1 MTNVKTAVSLDAAL
15 FERVETVAQQMQ
27 VSRSRLV
34 ALALQEFLRK
44 RENERLLAELNAVYA
59 DDLDEE
65 EQAFLRF
72 GLDEARK
79 IVEWEDRDQAG

>member
-15 FERVETVAQQMQ
+15 FERVETLAQQMQ

-44 RENERLLAELNAVYA
+44 RENERLLAELNAVY
-59 DDLDEE
+59 DGEPNEE
-65 EQAFLRF
+65 DRIVSEF
-72 GLDEARK
+72 GLRQIQRLA
-79 IVEWEDRDQAG
+79 EWEP